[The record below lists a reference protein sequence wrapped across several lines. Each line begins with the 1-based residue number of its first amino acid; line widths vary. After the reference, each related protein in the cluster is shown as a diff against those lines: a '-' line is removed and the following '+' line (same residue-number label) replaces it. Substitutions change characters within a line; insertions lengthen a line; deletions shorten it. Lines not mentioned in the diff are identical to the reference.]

1 MTETP
6 SDQPVRVV
14 FKAGEVVFEQD
25 EDADCAYFVESGEVE
40 VYRYGEG
47 RSIVLGK
54 VGKGRLLGE
63 IALIDGGA
71 RTASARAVTDT
82 VCLRIT
88 EGQFERYLGNLDPLM
103 RLVISTLIR
112 YVRTN
117 TRLLGEA
124 ARTPG

>member
-1 MTETP
+1 MTSTAE
-6 SDQPVRVV
+6 QPARIV
-14 FKAGEVVFEQD
+14 FKPGEVIFEQD
-25 EDADCAYFVESGEVE
+25 EAADCAYFVESGEVE
-40 VYRYGEG
+40 VYRFADG

-71 RTASARAVTDT
+71 RTASARAVAET

-88 EGQFERYLGNLDPLM
+88 GDQFEKYLGNLDPLM

-124 ARTPG
+124 SELG

>member
-1 MTETP
+1 MTSTAE
-6 SDQPVRVV
+6 QPARIV
-14 FKAGEVVFEQD
+14 FKPGEVIFEQD
-25 EDADCAYFVESGEVE
+25 EAADCAYFVESGEVE
-40 VYRYGEG
+40 VYRFADG

-71 RTASARAVTDT
+71 RTASARAVVET

-88 EGQFERYLGNLDPLM
+88 GDQFEKYLGNLDPLM

-124 ARTPG
+124 SELG

>member
-1 MTETP
+1 MTSTA
-6 SDQPVRVV
+6 DQPARIV
-14 FKAGEVVFEQD
+14 FKPGEVVFEQD
-25 EDADCAYFVESGEVE
+25 EAADCAYFVESGTVE
-40 VYRYGEG
+40 VYRFADG
-47 RSIVLGK
+47 RSIVLGT
-54 VGKGRLLGE
+54 VEKGRLLGE

-71 RTASARAVTDT
+71 RTASARAVSET

-88 EGQFERYLGNLDPLM
+88 GDQFEKYLGNLDPLM

-124 ARTPG
+124 SELG